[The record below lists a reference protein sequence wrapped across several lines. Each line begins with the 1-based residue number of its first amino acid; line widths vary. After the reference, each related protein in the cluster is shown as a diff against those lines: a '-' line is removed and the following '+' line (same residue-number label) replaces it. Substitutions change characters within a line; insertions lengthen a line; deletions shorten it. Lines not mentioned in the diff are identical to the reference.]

1 MEDEVV
7 LPYGAALNARGTSYT
22 VNWKSSDL
30 PDPEGY
36 AAVFEKR
43 AAEYDYAMKF
53 APRARDAE
61 FTALLVPLS
70 EFSPGLVCDIPA
82 GGGYLAPYL
91 CPGFEY
97 LGVEPTSEFL
107 TAWPAELKKVS
118 SGMTDVPL
126 ADGSVDYIVS
136 LAGLH
141 HEPDLRPVFG
151 EFRRIVRDSGRV
163 IVSDAAAGTAPA
175 SFLNGFVDEN
185 NPLGHDGR
193 FLDDTTASLLV
204 AAGFAIREDRL
215 VDVPWSFGSMTEA
228 GEFCRHLFGT
238 SSLDADEVARALD
251 REIGFDWSDDRPHL
265 KWTLRRI
272 VCDPA

>member
-1 MEDEVV
+1 
-7 LPYGAALNARGTSYT
+7 

-53 APRARDAE
+53 APKARDAE
-61 FTALLVPLS
+61 FMALLEPLS
-70 EFSPGLVCDIPA
+70 GLSPGLVCDVPA

-91 CPGFEY
+91 PRGFEY
-97 LGVEPTSEFL
+97 VGVEPTSEFL
-107 TAWPAELKKVS
+107 TDWPDGLRKVS

-126 ADGSVDYIVS
+126 APESVDYIVS

-141 HEPDLRPVFG
+141 HEPDLRPVFD
-151 EFRRIVRDSGRV
+151 EFRRMVRDSGRV
-163 IVSDAAAGTAPA
+163 IVSDAASGTAPA
-175 SFLNGFVDEN
+175 LFLNGFVDEN

-193 FLDDTTASLLV
+193 FLDDSTASLLE
-204 AAGFAIREDRL
+204 ASGFAIRDDRL
-215 VDVPWSFGSMTEA
+215 LDVPWSFASATEA

-238 SSLDADEVARALD
+238 SSLDANEVSRALD
-251 REIGFDWSDDRPHL
+251 REIGFDWSEGRPSL
-265 KWTLRRI
+265 RWKLRRI